1 MLDLRLP
8 TGRPVQALLDKAQQE
23 GQKLDAGAT
32 LGPAG
37 WGHRAL
43 GGMMAGRSRPPP
55 RAAERLALSPLQGA
69 VAQAGREQAQQ
80 PLVMGGARA
89 SEEARARTSKRYT
102 PLCTACLRTRTL
114 ALGSRC
120 AMPMQIFPL
129 VVDREPWAHTTT

>member
-1 MLDLRLP
+1 
-8 TGRPVQALLDKAQQE
+8 
-23 GQKLDAGAT
+23 
-32 LGPAG
+32 
-37 WGHRAL
+37 
-43 GGMMAGRSRPPP
+43 MAGRSRPPP

-89 SEEARARTSKRYT
+89 SEQARARTSKRDA
-102 PLCTACLRTRTL
+102 PLGTACLRTRAL

-129 VVDREPWAHTTT
+129 LVDWEPWACTTT